1 MAIYSLILLAS
12 VFLGTELLAIP
23 TPFAQMTIYRLLALG
38 VLPLIAYQ
46 SLLKGP
52 SLKLKRPGYGLF
64 MIGAYV
70 FWWLW
75 ALISVLWARALGPWA
90 QAVFLLTIGI
100 SSVVALYLWTDSLRQ
115 WKRLVQAAWWM
126 MSALLVWGYFEIIT
140 NIYLFADMAKLDKYG
155 TFASQPLTRLPIT
168 HFENQN
174 DYATM
179 LLAYLVVTAILL
191 LRSRVTWQKTAYLL
205 AMVLAEYLIF
215 RSGSRMSL
223 LCSFLYFG
231 LVVLLQFKW
240 DLKRRHYVLGLLA
253 LILGSLALYLWVPPV
268 QEALTSLIYTGSEG
282 YISGDTGR
290 VNLWR
295 NGLVFLGT
303 TLGLG
308 VGAGNIET
316 WMADFPLLPTKGIV
330 NMHNWWLEIM
340 VGYGLFVFLA
350 YVVAYALMLYR
361 LNQIRLVQS
370 PQWRQVTNQ
379 VMAFLLVFIPAS
391 VTSANNMY
399 IEWHWAFFGLLI
411 SYLALA
417 EKSLTNTEKERGRM
431 YELSNND

>member
-1 MAIYSLILLAS
+1 MAIYSLVLLAS

-23 TPFAQMTIYRLLALG
+23 TPFAQMTLYRLLALG
-38 VLPLIAYQ
+38 VLPLIAYRC
-46 SLLKGP
+46 SLKGP
-52 SLKLKRPGYGLF
+52 SLKIKRPGYGLL
-64 MIGAYV
+64 MIGVYG

-90 QAVFLLTIGI
+90 QAMFLLTIGI
-100 SSVVALYLWTDSLRQ
+100 SSALALYLWTDSLRQ
-115 WKRLVQAAWWM
+115 WKRLVQTAWWM
-126 MSALLVWGYFEIIT
+126 MSGLMLWGYFEIIS

-179 LLAYLVVTAILL
+179 LLAYLAVSAILMVL
-191 LRSRVTWQKTAYLL
+191 SRASWQKIAYLG
-205 AMVLAEYLIF
+205 AMALAEYLIF

-223 LCSFLYFG
+223 LCSLLYFVA
-231 LVVLLQFKW
+231 LFILQFKW
-240 DLKRRHYVLGLLA
+240 DLKRRYYVIGLLA
-253 LILGSLALYLWVPPV
+253 LIGGGLVLYLGLPPV
-268 QEALTSLIYTGSEG
+268 QEALDALIYTGREG

-295 NGLVFLGT
+295 NGLIFLGT

-316 WMADFPLLPTKGIV
+316 WMADFPLLPTKNIV

-340 VGYGLFVFLA
+340 VAYGVLVFIA
-350 YVVAYALMLYR
+350 YLVAYALMLYQLNRVR
-361 LNQIRLVQS
+361 LFQD
-370 PQWRQVTNQ
+370 PKWRQVSNQ
-379 VMAFLLVFIPAS
+379 VIAFLVIFIPAS

-399 IEWHWAFFGLLI
+399 IEWHWVFFGLLI
-411 SYLALA
+411 SYLALV
-417 EKSLTNTEKERGRM
+417 ENSPRIIEKERGRI
-431 YELSNND
+431 YELSNNH